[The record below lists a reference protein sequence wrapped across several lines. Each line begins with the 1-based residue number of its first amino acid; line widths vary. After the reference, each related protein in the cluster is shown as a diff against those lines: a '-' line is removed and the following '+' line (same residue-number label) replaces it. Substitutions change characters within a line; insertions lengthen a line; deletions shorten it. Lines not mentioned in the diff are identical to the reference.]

1 MYTEEPLI
9 PASNPEISLKRKSG
23 VWQMWLIVII
33 FAAPVIASYVMF
45 YIVKPTG
52 GKTNY
57 GQLVYPVQLAPQ
69 ESLIP
74 EVYGKWTLLIARPAQ
89 TCEKDEDRCLKL
101 LYFMRQLRASL
112 GKELERVQIV
122 IINTDNSQFSPSFL
136 QAYDEKSAGVRVFYM
151 PNDTASKAILNQ
163 WINRDDGGQ
172 AIQLLDPNGARMM
185 RFPVS
190 PDAPDFKKMRAD
202 VEKLL
207 KWNPTG
213 KHGKTY

>member
-9 PASNPEISLKRKSG
+9 PASNPEVSLKRKSG
-23 VWQMWLIVII
+23 IWQMWLIVLI

-57 GQLVYPVQLAPQ
+57 GQLVYPVQQAPQ
-69 ESLIP
+69 ESLMP
-74 EVYGKWTLLIARPAQ
+74 VVYGKWTLLIARPAQ
-89 TCEKDEDRCLKL
+89 TCEKDEEHCLKI
-101 LYFMRQLRASL
+101 LYLMSQLRASL

-122 IINTDNSQFSPSFL
+122 IINTDNSQFSPNFL
-136 QAYDEKSAGVRVFYM
+136 EAYDEKSAGIKVFYM
-151 PNDTASKAILNQ
+151 PGDEASKSHLKQ
-163 WINRDDGGQ
+163 WISQDDGGQ

-190 PDAPDFKKMRAD
+190 PAAPDFKKIRAD

-213 KHGKTY
+213 KYGK